1 VSRYGKNLPVQGRG
15 KPIKARDL
23 NAVRAV
29 AEGLSRQQTGGV
41 LAQTTIAGVPM
52 SLAGAGIGVEILLG
66 KSPVGGIAAGATET
80 VTLYDYGTTNT
91 LGATTVAAL
100 NPGPDA
106 CPAGK
111 KVWIGRVN
119 GVGNT
124 ILFWS
129 CVDA

>member
-66 KSPVGGIAAGATET
+66 KSPVGGIAAGASET

-111 KVWIGRVN
+111 KSLDRPR
-119 GVGNT
+119 
-124 ILFWS
+124 
-129 CVDA
+129 